1 MNAFSLHKI
10 TVIASDPEAGSMISG
25 WLQLSG
31 FRAELIPAAEVGS
44 TSADEIK
51 SAILVLQGSASA
63 VAAMTNDYG
72 LSGIMAIVP
81 PADVEAIAATRG
93 VDVVQPWPIERPVLM
108 AQVGTLCRLHDAAA
122 AREAMTGVI
131 SSMLR
136 VREET
141 LRRFEQL
148 EAQKN
153 LSTRQSQL
161 RGEVLSAI
169 RPALKEN
176 IETLSKS
183 IDEGLEQIRSGLQG
197 LRKLDTQLKWLEDE
211 AKELQ
216 SPIATNIDTLQISE
230 IEKL

>member
-1 MNAFSLHKI
+1 MNSVSLHKI
-10 TVIASDPEAGSMISG
+10 TVVSSDPDVGSMVTG

-31 FRAELIPAAEVGS
+31 YRTGHVAVADAASSDELKGSVLILQGTAAQVSAMAAEH
-44 TSADEIK
+44 K
-51 SAILVLQGSASA
+51 
-63 VAAMTNDYG
+63 
-72 LSGIMAIVP
+72 LSGFMALVP
-81 PADVEAIAATRG
+81 NAEVETMTASNV
-93 VDVVQPWPIERPVLM
+93 VDVVQPWPLDRPVLM
-108 AQVGTLCRLHDAAA
+108 AQVGTLCRLHDSIA

-230 IEKL
+230 VEKL